1 MGWHSLVGTFTSTS
15 RDIANYAPL
24 STVARK
30 SSFIDIFAKCT
41 KATTAS
47 PTIEVVTT
55 NESGLV
61 LSATQFTLTGMTR
74 RAAADNLS
82 GDWIT
87 IRYSLDL
94 ASLHSSNIANK
105 SLSNKVLIG
114 VTGLDGASSV
124 KIYALSYAA
133 EGGRS

>member
-1 MGWHSLVGTFTSTS
+1 MGWHSLVKNFDAAG
-15 RDIANYAPL
+15 RDIANYAQL
-24 STVARK
+24 TTVSHK

-55 NESGLV
+55 NEVGLV
-61 LSATQFTLTGMTR
+61 LSVAQFTLTGTTR
-74 RAAADNLS
+74 RAAADNAS

-87 IRYSLDL
+87 IRHTLDL